1 MLFRSGIEYSES
13 DYQVVNR
20 NKEERFKDYQV
31 LYEKFF
37 RGEQIYTAAFC
48 ASDVYA
54 IEFMNYLLDMGIK
67 IPEQFSIMGFD
78 DISMAEWVRPKL
90 TTIRQN
96 LYKRAEMAVQL
107 LEELIE
113 GKETARTE
121 LLSLTLV
128 ERESVSDRNR

>member
-1 MLFRSGIEYSES
+1 
-13 DYQVVNR
+13 
-20 NKEERFKDYQV
+20 
-31 LYEKFF
+31 
-37 RGEQIYTAAFC
+37 
-48 ASDVYA
+48 
-54 IEFMNYLLDMGIK
+54 MNYLLDMGIK